1 MTQSIEWAPL
11 PEATSEQIY
20 DRTPSYTH
28 PYSTSYHGYHSSVSQ
43 SATTSGI
50 VSKEKT
56 TPLTSNWDKPSRSTT
71 GYLIT
76 MPNDKTPTS
85 NLTIL
90 SMGSSEA
97 TSKSSRTPF
106 LQSMTNSFSHPN
118 LSSSQL
124 DELWKKF
131 LETALVSREP
141 NSGCGCTCH
150 RKGNPPIFTY
160 TPAPNFNYQ
169 QQSYPRGLE
178 TTPPTIPL
186 VFDIS
191 PPSTKTSLQKTV
203 SRTQPQTISNF
214 QTHIPPI
221 TSTKTSLRKTV
232 SRTQPQTISNFQ
244 TQIPPIT
251 STKTSLQ
258 KPVFR
263 TQPQTISNFQTQIP
277 PITLTKTSLQ
287 KPVSRTQPQ
296 TISNFQ
302 TQIPPITLSYPQ
314 KSQSHTISKTQSNTE
329 GETVCETVSKH
340 IAFEDSVVKH
350 KIDLAVPNIH
360 HHTDKP
366 QKHTPFVTKDNES
379 SNRLERLSLQ
389 EACRLLNSKFISNCE
404 RRQELAKQRVRQ
416 IFEYRE
422 NKQSKEEQSVYMKS
436 VCVRGP
442 SFVNIG
448 EQYSCYNTDT
458 VQYMSIKSP
467 YSNSN

>member
-50 VSKEKT
+50 VSKQKT
-56 TPLTSNWDKPSRSTT
+56 TPLTNNWEKPSRSTT

-76 MPNDKTPTS
+76 MPNEPIDKTPTS

-97 TSKSSRTPF
+97 TSKSSCIPF
-106 LQSMTNSFSHPN
+106 QQSTTNSFSRPN
-118 LSSSQL
+118 LSCSQL

-141 NSGCGCTCH
+141 NSWCGCTCH

-160 TPAPNFNYQ
+160 TPAPNCNYQ
-169 QQSYPRGLE
+169 QQSYPHGLE
-178 TTPPTIPL
+178 NTPPTIPL

-203 SRTQPQTISNF
+203 SRTEP
-214 QTHIPPI
+214 HIPPI
-221 TSTKTSLRKTV
+221 TSTETSLRKTV
-232 SRTQPQTISNFQ
+232 SRNQPQTISNFQ

-258 KPVFR
+258 KPV
-263 TQPQTISNFQTQIP
+263 
-277 PITLTKTSLQ
+277 
-287 KPVSRTQPQ
+287 SRTQPQ
-296 TISNFQ
+296 TTSNFQ

-314 KSQSHTISKTQSNTE
+314 KSQSNTE

-340 IAFEDSVVKH
+340 IAFEDSMVKH
-350 KIDLAVPNIH
+350 KIDLAVPNI

-366 QKHTPFVTKDNES
+366 QKHTPFVTKENES

-389 EACRLLNSKFISNCE
+389 EACRLLNSKFISNCK
-404 RRQELAKQRVRQ
+404 RRQELVKQRVRQ
-416 IFEYRE
+416 NFEYRE
-422 NKQSKEEQSVYMKS
+422 DKQSKEEQSVYMNS
-436 VCVRGP
+436 VCVREP

-448 EQYSCYNTDT
+448 EQYTYYNRH
-458 VQYMSIKSP
+458 SIVYANKVTIQ
-467 YSNSN
+467 

>member
-1 MTQSIEWAPL
+1 MTQPIEWAPL

-20 DRTPSYTH
+20 DCTPSYTH

-43 SATTSGI
+43 SAATTSGI
-50 VSKEKT
+50 VSKQKT
-56 TPLTSNWDKPSRSTT
+56 TPLTNNWDKPSRSTT
-71 GYLIT
+71 GYLVT
-76 MPNDKTPTS
+76 MPNELIDKTPTS

-97 TSKSSRTPF
+97 PSKSSRTPF
-106 LQSMTNSFSHPN
+106 LQSMTNTFSHPN

-124 DELWKKF
+124 GELWKKF

-150 RKGNPPIFTY
+150 RKGNPSIFTY

-178 TTPPTIPL
+178 NTPPTIPL

-191 PPSTKTSLQKTV
+191 PPSTKTSLQNTVTVSRTQPQTISNFQTHIPPIISTKNSLRKTV
-203 SRTQPQTISNF
+203 SGTQPQTISNF

-221 TSTKTSLRKTV
+221 TSTKTSL
-232 SRTQPQTISNFQ
+232 QE
-244 TQIPPIT
+244 
-251 STKTSLQ
+251 
-258 KPVFR
+258 
-263 TQPQTISNFQTQIP
+263 
-277 PITLTKTSLQ
+277 
-287 KPVSRTQPQ
+287 PVSRTQPQ
-296 TISNFQ
+296 TTSNFQ

-314 KSQSHTISKTQSNTE
+314 KSQSDTTSKTQSNTE

-366 QKHTPFVTKDNES
+366 QKHTPFVTKENES
-379 SNRLERLSLQ
+379 SNTLERLSLQ
-389 EACRLLNSKFISNCE
+389 EACRLLNSKFISNCK
-404 RRQELAKQRVRQ
+404 RRQELVKQRARQ
-416 IFEYRE
+416 NFEYCE
-422 NKQSKEEQSVYMKS
+422 DKQSKEEQSVYVKS

-448 EQYSCYNTDT
+448 E
-458 VQYMSIKSP
+458 
-467 YSNSN
+467 

>member
-50 VSKEKT
+50 VSKQKT

-76 MPNDKTPTS
+76 MPNEQIDKRPTS

-106 LQSMTNSFSHPN
+106 LQSMTNSCSHPN

-191 PPSTKTSLQKTV
+191 PPSTKTSLQKPV
-203 SRTQPQTISNF
+203 F
-214 QTHIPPI
+214 
-221 TSTKTSLRKTV
+221 
-232 SRTQPQTISNFQ
+232 RTQPQTISNFQ

-258 KPVFR
+258 TPVFR

-277 PITLTKTSLQ
+277 PITLTKTSL
-287 KPVSRTQPQ
+287 VSRTQPQ
-296 TISNFQ
+296 TTSNFQ

-314 KSQSHTISKTQSNTE
+314 KSQSQTISKTQSNTE

-379 SNRLERLSLQ
+379 SNTLERLSLQ

-416 IFEYRE
+416 NFEYRE

-448 EQYSCYNTDT
+448 EQYSCYNTET